1 MTGGMVRPHF
11 LANGD
16 ALDRRRMEELF
27 LYVAKRLQEIGG
39 ASIEPEQFTR
49 HEFDID
55 SWEEYQANFGS
66 SLSYIVP
73 DMGYSIVAT
82 TIDVVSD
89 DSFFEGVLT
98 WSIKVEVGSA
108 AASNMIA
115 AVPTM
120 DGLPLYAGE
129 DFIEVDQLIRYNYK
143 TNLDPA
149 VNPATDETLDGS
161 PFSNAYGLTLGNQI
175 GFTGLNG
182 RSRLAIVIV
191 SIGKFKVTSCAVNLR
206 KVLR

>member
-1 MTGGMVRPHF
+1 MVRPHF

-27 LYVAKRLQEIGG
+27 LYASKRLNEIGG
-39 ASIEPEQFTR
+39 QSIQPKQFTR
-49 HEFDID
+49 ASFDID

-66 SLSYIVP
+66 SLSFIVP
-73 DMGYSIVAT
+73 DMGYAIVAT
-82 TIDVVSD
+82 TIDVTSD

-108 AASNMIA
+108 AASNMIM
-115 AVPTM
+115 AVPTL
-120 DGLPLYAGE
+120 DGMPLYAGE
-129 DFIEVDQLIRYNYK
+129 DFIEVDQLVRYNYK

-149 VNPATDETLDGS
+149 LDPATEVPLDGA
-161 PFSNAYGLTLGNQI
+161 PFSNSYGLTLGNQI
-175 GFTGLNG
+175 GFVGLNG
-182 RSRLAIVIV
+182 RGRLSVVVV